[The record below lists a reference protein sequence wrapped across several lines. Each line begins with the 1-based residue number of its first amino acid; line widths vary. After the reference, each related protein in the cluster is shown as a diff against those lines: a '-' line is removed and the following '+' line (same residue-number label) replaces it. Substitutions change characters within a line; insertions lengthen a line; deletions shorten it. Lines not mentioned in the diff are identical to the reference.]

1 MIAFL
6 IGKYFGSQMIEK
18 FYKYDLIK
26 RYSIRL
32 RENSFETSLI
42 LRFLF
47 LPYDLVSYFSGFLK
61 INWRGFLLA
70 TILGSIPG
78 TISFGLIGAA
88 FEGEFSSVGNVFD
101 FILFILS
108 VMMFLISI
116 ALSRW
121 FRIREMKRIFVKK
134 DV

>member
-1 MIAFL
+1 
-6 IGKYFGSQMIEK
+6 
-18 FYKYDLIK
+18 
-26 RYSIRL
+26 
-32 RENSFETSLI
+32 LI

-70 TILGSIPG
+70 TILRSIPG

-88 FEGEFSSVGNVFD
+88 FEGEFSSVQNIFD
-101 FILFILS
+101 FKLFILS
-108 VMMFLISI
+108 VIMFFVSI

-121 FRIREMKRIFVKK
+121 FKLREMKRILVEN
-134 DV
+134 DI